1 MSAGQTQ
8 TLGGRIPSTL
18 VVPAKPGLAEFC
30 MHDPPEPGAPPDVL
44 LLATQPW
51 PTGARLGL
59 ALRAVGFRVSI
70 WCPYRHPLLLTH
82 ATQRHYP
89 YATLDPLKSLQSA
102 IIAADPHL
110 IVPCDDLATFRLQQL
125 AERALTHPHLD
136 RVLAVIEQSL
146 GPPADLNTLTVRT
159 AVLAAAADGGV
170 AVPSNARVAAIG
182 DLRTWLCVN
191 GFPAYLKADGTSG
204 GIGVRPAH
212 AYEQAAAAFR
222 ALNAPPRTLRAL
234 KRLAIDRDS
243 TLLGPLVRRQRPSI
257 SVQRAVAGAE
267 ANSAIFCWRGQV
279 LASITVQVLATRY
292 ERGPSTVV
300 RRFRNAAMDRAAE
313 VLASRL
319 NLSGFYGLDFV
330 LDEQV
335 GIAWLLEMNSRATQ
349 IAHLA
354 LGPDHDLAAAA
365 FAAVAGV
372 PVHPRAVVTTA
383 ETIALFPQEWQRDP
397 ASALTPGAYY
407 DVPWDAPAL
416 VRAYVHQRPGWRRL
430 LTQHY
435 WRDRRRQKRDFEAS
449 APSETTAPRVP

>member
-1 MSAGQTQ
+1 
-8 TLGGRIPSTL
+8 
-18 VVPAKPGLAEFC
+18 
-30 MHDPPEPGAPPDVL
+30 MHDPPQSGAPPDVL

-70 WCPYRHPLLLTH
+70 WCPRRHPLLLTH
-82 ATQRHYP
+82 AIHQHHP
-89 YATLDPLKSLQSA
+89 YGAFDPLESLQA
-102 IIAADPHL
+102 AVIAAQPHL
-110 IVPCDDLATFRLQQL
+110 VVPCDDLATFRLQQL
-125 AERALTHPHLD
+125 AERALARPHLD
-136 RVLAVIEQSL
+136 RVLALIERSL
-146 GPPADLNTLTVRT
+146 GPPADLNKLTVRT
-159 AVLAAAADGGV
+159 DVLAAAAEGGV
-170 AVPSNARVAAIG
+170 AVPANARVTSFAE
-182 DLRTWLCVN
+182 LRAWLSVN

-204 GIGVRPAH
+204 GIGVRPVRTD
-212 AYEQAAAAFR
+212 EQAAAAFR
-222 ALNAPPRTLRAL
+222 ALDAPPRTLRAL

-243 TLLGPLVRRQRPSI
+243 TLLGPLVLRQRPSI

-267 ANSAIFCWRGQV
+267 ANSAIFCWQGRV
-279 LASITVQVLATRY
+279 LASSSVQVLATRY

-300 RRFRNAAMDRAAE
+300 RRFGNAAMDRAAE

-330 LDEQV
+330 LDEQT
-335 GIAWLLEMNSRATQ
+335 GTAWLLEMNSRATQ

-354 LGPDHDLAAAA
+354 LGPEHDLAAAA

-372 PVHPRAVVTTA
+372 PVHPRTVVTTA

-397 ASALTPGAYY
+397 ASAQIVGAYD

-435 WRDRRRQKRDFEAS
+435 WRERHQQKGDSEAS
-449 APSETTAPRVP
+449 ARSETTAPRLP